1 MKTVHVHKYSSILS
15 AYGMALADVVHDTQ
29 RHCGLKFGV
38 ENWSKIDDMMESLKK
53 ECREKLGEQGF
64 DKPLL
69 NPFLHLRY
77 VVQRRVL
84 SQISCSYYCFIR
96 RIQAEE
102 SCRLSETIF
111 SRKNT

>member
-38 ENWSKIDDMMESLKK
+38 ENWSKIDETMESLKR
-53 ECREKLGEQGF
+53 ECQEKLGEQGF

-77 VVQRRVL
+77 DLEKGVSTYLTVL
-84 SQISCSYYCFIR
+84 LFIIVTPKQYYY
-96 RIQAEE
+96 
-102 SCRLSETIF
+102 
-111 SRKNT
+111 N

>member
-1 MKTVHVHKYSSILS
+1 MNTVHVHKYSSILS

-38 ENWSKIDDMMESLKK
+38 ENWSKVDGMVESLKK

-77 VVQRRVL
+77 AL
-84 SQISCSYYCFIR
+84 
-96 RIQAEE
+96 E
-102 SCRLSETIF
+102 
-111 SRKNT
+111 

>member
-38 ENWSKIDDMMESLKK
+38 ENWSKIDEMMESLKR
-53 ECREKLGEQGF
+53 ECQEKLGEQGF

-77 VVQRRVL
+77 SMLSKAELYVYTSLFILPILLLLNPKNSAVL
-84 SQISCSYYCFIR
+84 V
-96 RIQAEE
+96 
-102 SCRLSETIF
+102 
-111 SRKNT
+111 